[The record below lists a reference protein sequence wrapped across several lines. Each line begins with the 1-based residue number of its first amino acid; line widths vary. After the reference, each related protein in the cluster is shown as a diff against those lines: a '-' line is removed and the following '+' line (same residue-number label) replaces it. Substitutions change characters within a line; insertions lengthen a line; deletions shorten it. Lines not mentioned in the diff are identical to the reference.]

1 MPRTK
6 PPKIAFKF
14 AEVNNYS
21 KKHRECQV
29 DLDKKGVNFRF
40 TRWGNKMTV
49 VISREDFDDFL
60 TWFHMADS
68 LDRAHQKRDRL
79 DESE

>member
-1 MPRTK
+1 MARTK

-14 AEVNNYS
+14 AEASKYS
-21 KKHRECQV
+21 QKKRECAV

-40 TRWGNKMTV
+40 SRWDRKMTV
-49 VISREDFDDFL
+49 SISREDFDDFL

-68 LDRAHQKRDRL
+68 LEKAHQKRNRL
-79 DESE
+79 DETE